1 MHAAKPTAMPPQR
14 RSRSYPGWALD
25 AYQRRVAPALETLS
39 ANDATQQSWI
49 ASCGPGAGP
58 ATRWRLFPGSLYLLW
73 IEAFAAT
80 ASEDHARIAA
90 AIECLHNASLHHD
103 DALDSNDSRRGIA
116 TIRGTLGPSASVL
129 AGDGLVGAALRLVG
143 AARDLRDPG
152 IVAQLGGAWYRMT
165 LGQLMDEAA
174 IWQGIARD
182 RREEHWLSMTR
193 AKLALGNL
201 PAPLAALAVGRPELV
216 DPLERLHE
224 EFAIASQIMNDIG
237 DLEGWAGFHVIAPC
251 VRERG
256 QEACQKPTIATIWR
270 DALET
275 SGEDV
280 VPALHRKARR
290 EIQRLTSSALSQ
302 LDALPA
308 QPAAVDVLR
317 DFFARPLTEFERVA
331 HLSPPC

>member
-1 MHAAKPTAMPPQR
+1 
-14 RSRSYPGWALD
+14 
-25 AYQRRVAPALETLS
+25 
-39 ANDATQQSWI
+39 
-49 ASCGPGAGP
+49 
-58 ATRWRLFPGSLYLLW
+58 
-73 IEAFAAT
+73 
-80 ASEDHARIAA
+80 
-90 AIECLHNASLHHD
+90 
-103 DALDSNDSRRGIA
+103 
-116 TIRGTLGPSASVL
+116 
-129 AGDGLVGAALRLVG
+129 
-143 AARDLRDPG
+143 
-152 IVAQLGGAWYRMT
+152 MT

-174 IWQGIARD
+174 TWQGIARD
-182 RREEHWLSMTR
+182 RREEHWQSMTR

-201 PAPLAALAVGRPELV
+201 PAPLAALSVGRPELV

-270 DALET
+270 DALEN
-275 SGEDV
+275 SGQEV

-302 LDALPA
+302 LDALPV
-308 QPAAVDVLR
+308 QPAAVDILR
-317 DFFARPLTEFERVA
+317 DFFTRPLTEFERVA